1 MGFPRKG
8 CVPSCW
14 QIREQAGRGRG
25 RHRDIEMG
33 PKTERY
39 KTDTERERYGEIQR
53 HRETQRHR
61 EIQRHREMQRHRETQ
76 RWGQRHRDT
85 GQTQRGRDMEG
96 HRDTTAGRED
106 GSSVCKVR
114 GFAPGSVH
122 EEVGL

>member
-1 MGFPRKG
+1 MGPETPRYKDR
-8 CVPSCW
+8 
-14 QIREQAGRGRG
+14 QRGRDTG
-25 RHRDIEMG
+25 RHRDVETG
-33 PKTERY
+33 P
-39 KTDTERERYGEIQR
+39 
-53 HRETQRHR
+53 ETQR
-61 EIQRHREMQRHRETQ
+61 Q
-76 RWGQRHRDT
+76 GQRYRDT